1 MDIQNQNGNANA
13 EVLAPAAQAEITNN
27 FANIENLEALLE
39 ASANLEDLEPVIQ
52 LTSEYVELA
61 KPGETFKGIFI
72 GFQAMNV
79 TDKVTGEQSERTAA
93 RFLINKVVKI
103 NAGVSLVRELKNA
116 GLPAGTP
123 VQVTYVKK
131 EGNLKIYAL
140 ELLGAVEKKGKK

>member
-1 MDIQNQNGNANA
+1 MDNSQLNGNAGA
-13 EVLAPAAQAEITNN
+13 EVLAPAENTAEITTN
-27 FANIENLEALLE
+27 FANLENLSSLLE

-79 TDKVTGEQSERTAA
+79 TDKATGEQSERTAA
-93 RFLINKVVKI
+93 RFLINKIVKI
-103 NAGVSLVRELKNA
+103 NAGVSLVREIKNA
-116 GLPAGTP
+116 GLPQGTP

-140 ELLGAVEKKGKK
+140 ELLGKK

>member
-1 MDIQNQNGNANA
+1 MDNSIQNGTVAA
-13 EVLAPAAQAEITNN
+13 EVATSTDQAEITTN
-27 FANIENLEALLE
+27 FANLENLSSLLE

-79 TDKVTGEQSERTAA
+79 TDKVTGEHSERTAA

-140 ELLGAVEKKGKK
+140 ELLGKK

>member
-1 MDIQNQNGNANA
+1 M
-13 EVLAPAAQAEITNN
+13 
-27 FANIENLEALLE
+27 
-39 ASANLEDLEPVIQ
+39 EPVIQ

-72 GFQAMNV
+72 GFQGMNV
-79 TDKVTGEQSERTAA
+79 TNKESGEVTERTAA

-103 NAGVSLVRELKNA
+103 NAGVSLVREIKNA
-116 GLPAGTP
+116 GLPVGTA

-140 ELLGAVEKKGKK
+140 ELLGKK

>member
-1 MDIQNQNGNANA
+1 MDIQNQNGTANA

-39 ASANLEDLEPVIQ
+39 ASSNLEDLEPVIQ

-79 TDKVTGEQSERTAA
+79 TNKESGEMTERTAA

-140 ELLGAVEKKGKK
+140 ELLGKK

>member
-1 MDIQNQNGNANA
+1 MDIHNESGTANM
-13 EVLAPAAQAEITNN
+13 ELAPAENTAEITNN
-27 FANIENLEALLE
+27 FANLDNLSSLLE
-39 ASANLEDLEPVIQ
+39 ASSNLDELEPVIQ

-72 GFQAMNV
+72 GFQGMNV
-79 TDKVTGEQSERTAA
+79 TNKESGEVTERTAA

-103 NAGVSLVRELKNA
+103 NAGVSLVREIKNA
-116 GLPAGTP
+116 GLPVGTA

-140 ELLGAVEKKGKK
+140 ELLGKK

>member
-1 MDIQNQNGNANA
+1 MDIQNQNGTANA

-79 TDKVTGEQSERTAA
+79 TNKESGEMTERTAA

-140 ELLGAVEKKGKK
+140 ELLGKK

>member
-1 MDIQNQNGNANA
+1 MDIQNQNGTANA

>member
-1 MDIQNQNGNANA
+1 MDIHNENGTANM
-13 EVLAPAAQAEITNN
+13 ELAPAENTAEITNN
-27 FANIENLEALLE
+27 FANLNNLSSLLE
-39 ASANLEDLEPVIQ
+39 ASSNLDEMEPVIQ

-72 GFQAMNV
+72 GFQGMNV
-79 TDKVTGEQSERTAA
+79 TNKESGEVTERTAA

-103 NAGVSLVRELKNA
+103 NAGVSLVREIKNA
-116 GLPAGTP
+116 GLPVGTA

-140 ELLGAVEKKGKK
+140 ELLGKK

>member
-79 TDKVTGEQSERTAA
+79 TDKVTGEHSERTAA

-140 ELLGAVEKKGKK
+140 ELLGKK

>member
-1 MDIQNQNGNANA
+1 MDNSIQNGTVAS
-13 EVLAPAAQAEITNN
+13 EVATSTDQAEITTN
-27 FANIENLEALLE
+27 FANLENLSSLLE

-72 GFQAMNV
+72 GFQSMNV
-79 TDKVTGEQSERTAA
+79 TDKTTGEQTERTAA

-140 ELLGAVEKKGKK
+140 ELLGKK

>member
-79 TDKVTGEQSERTAA
+79 TNKESGEMTERTAA

-140 ELLGAVEKKGKK
+140 ELLGKK

>member
-1 MDIQNQNGNANA
+1 MDIQNENGIANTA
-13 EVLAPAAQAEITNN
+13 LAPAENTAEITNN
-27 FANIENLEALLE
+27 FANLANLESLLE
-39 ASANLEDLEPVIQ
+39 ASSKLDDLEPVIQ

-79 TDKVTGEQSERTAA
+79 TNKETGESTERTAA

-103 NAGVSLVRELKNA
+103 NAGVSLVREIKNA
-116 GLPAGTP
+116 GLPVGTP

-131 EGNLKIYAL
+131 DGNLKIYAL
-140 ELLGAVEKKGKK
+140 ELLAAK

>member
-1 MDIQNQNGNANA
+1 MDIHNENGTANM
-13 EVLAPAAQAEITNN
+13 ELAPAENTAEITNN
-27 FANIENLEALLE
+27 FANLDNLSSLLE
-39 ASANLEDLEPVIQ
+39 ASSNLDELEPVIQ

-72 GFQAMNV
+72 GFQGMNV
-79 TDKVTGEQSERTAA
+79 TNKESGEVTERTAA

-103 NAGVSLVRELKNA
+103 NAGVSLVREIKNA
-116 GLPAGTP
+116 GLPVGTA

-140 ELLGAVEKKGKK
+140 ELLGKK

>member
-1 MDIQNQNGNANA
+1 MDIHNENGTANM
-13 EVLAPAAQAEITNN
+13 ELAPAENTAEITNN
-27 FANIENLEALLE
+27 FANLDNLSSLLE
-39 ASANLEDLEPVIQ
+39 ASSNLDEMEPVIQ

-72 GFQAMNV
+72 GFQGMNV
-79 TDKVTGEQSERTAA
+79 TNKESGEVTERTAA

-103 NAGVSLVRELKNA
+103 NAGVSLVREIKNA
-116 GLPAGTP
+116 GLPVGTA

-140 ELLGAVEKKGKK
+140 ELLGKK

>member
-39 ASANLEDLEPVIQ
+39 ASSNLEDLEPVIQ

-79 TDKVTGEQSERTAA
+79 TNKESGEMTERTAA

-140 ELLGAVEKKGKK
+140 ELLGKK

>member
-1 MDIQNQNGNANA
+1 MDIQNQNGTANA
-13 EVLAPAAQAEITNN
+13 EVLAPAETSEITNN
-27 FANIENLEALLE
+27 FANLENLSSLLE
-39 ASANLEDLEPVIQ
+39 ASAALDELEPVIQ

-79 TDKVTGEQSERTAA
+79 TNKETGESTERTAA

-103 NAGVSLVRELKNA
+103 NAGVSLVREIKNA
-116 GLPAGTP
+116 GLPVGTA

-131 EGNLKIYAL
+131 DGNLKIYAL
-140 ELLGAVEKKGKK
+140 ELLGKK

>member
-1 MDIQNQNGNANA
+1 MDNSIQNGTVAA
-13 EVLAPAAQAEITNN
+13 EVATSTDQAEITNN

-39 ASANLEDLEPVIQ
+39 ASSNLEDLEPVIQ

-79 TDKVTGEQSERTAA
+79 TNKESGEMTERTAA

-140 ELLGAVEKKGKK
+140 ELLGKK

>member
-1 MDIQNQNGNANA
+1 MDNSIQNGTVAA
-13 EVLAPAAQAEITNN
+13 EVATSTDQAEITTN
-27 FANIENLEALLE
+27 FANLENLSSLLE

-79 TDKVTGEQSERTAA
+79 TDKTTGEQSERTAA

-140 ELLGAVEKKGKK
+140 ELLGKK

>member
-1 MDIQNQNGNANA
+1 MDIQNVNGIVGA
-13 EVLAPAAQAEITNN
+13 VVPAPAETAEITNN
-27 FANIENLEALLE
+27 FANLENLSSLLE
-39 ASANLEDLEPVIQ
+39 ASSNLDELEPVIQ

-79 TDKVTGEQSERTAA
+79 TNKETGESTERTAA

-103 NAGVSLVRELKNA
+103 NAGVSLVREIKNA
-116 GLPAGTP
+116 GLPVGTA

-131 EGNLKIYAL
+131 DGNLKIYAL
-140 ELLGAVEKKGKK
+140 ELLGKK

>member
-1 MDIQNQNGNANA
+1 MDIQNQNGTANA

-79 TDKVTGEQSERTAA
+79 TDKVTGEHSERTAA

-140 ELLGAVEKKGKK
+140 ELLGKK

>member
-1 MDIQNQNGNANA
+1 MDIHNENGTANM
-13 EVLAPAAQAEITNN
+13 ELAPAENTAEITNN
-27 FANIENLEALLE
+27 FANLENLSSLLE
-39 ASANLEDLEPVIQ
+39 ASSNLDDLEPVIQ

-72 GFQAMNV
+72 GFQGMNV
-79 TDKVTGEQSERTAA
+79 TNKESGEVTERTAA

-103 NAGVSLVRELKNA
+103 NAGVSLVREIKNA
-116 GLPAGTP
+116 GLPVGTA

-140 ELLGAVEKKGKK
+140 ELLGKK

>member
-1 MDIQNQNGNANA
+1 MDIHNENGTANM
-13 EVLAPAAQAEITNN
+13 ELAPAENTAEITNN
-27 FANIENLEALLE
+27 FANLENLSSLLE
-39 ASANLEDLEPVIQ
+39 ASSNLDDLQPVIQ

-72 GFQAMNV
+72 GFQGMNV
-79 TDKVTGEQSERTAA
+79 TNKESGEVTERTAA

-103 NAGVSLVRELKNA
+103 NAGVSLVREIKNA
-116 GLPAGTP
+116 GLPVGTA

-140 ELLGAVEKKGKK
+140 ELLGKK

>member
-1 MDIQNQNGNANA
+1 MDIQNQNGTANA

-39 ASANLEDLEPVIQ
+39 ASSNLEDLQPVIQ

-72 GFQAMNV
+72 GFQSMNV
-79 TDKVTGEQSERTAA
+79 TDKATGEHSERTAA

-140 ELLGAVEKKGKK
+140 ELLGKK

>member
-39 ASANLEDLEPVIQ
+39 ASANLEELEPVIQ

-79 TDKVTGEQSERTAA
+79 TDKVTAEQSERTAA

-140 ELLGAVEKKGKK
+140 ELLGKK

>member
-1 MDIQNQNGNANA
+1 MDIQNQNGTANA

-72 GFQAMNV
+72 GFQGMNV
-79 TDKVTGEQSERTAA
+79 TNKESGEVTERTAA

-103 NAGVSLVRELKNA
+103 NAGVSLVREIKNA
-116 GLPAGTP
+116 GLPVGTA

-140 ELLGAVEKKGKK
+140 ELLGKK

>member
-1 MDIQNQNGNANA
+1 MDNYNENGTAGTA
-13 EVLAPAAQAEITNN
+13 LASTETSAEITNN
-27 FANIENLEALLE
+27 FANLENLSTLLE
-39 ASANLEDLEPVIQ
+39 ASSNLDELEPVIQ

-79 TDKVTGEQSERTAA
+79 TNKETGESTERTAA

-103 NAGVSLVRELKNA
+103 NAGVSLVREIKNA
-116 GLPAGTP
+116 GLPIGTA

-131 EGNLKIYAL
+131 DGNLKIYAL
-140 ELLGAVEKKGKK
+140 ELLGKK